1 MITKDNFPE
10 IHSTPDRFRTWL
22 IRGIFIIV
30 FGPLVLLLYTIP
42 IAFYADGTVS
52 GEGTIAFS
60 VLYYPFMIWI
70 SVLVFR
76 HIQRSRRDSPVHIR
90 VNKEGIVYDK
100 VNGSVE
106 VLRYKDLDASYNR
119 VIVFDVFAKKIG
131 RYGPTVLW
139 VFYGGWERSVRFHTD
154 VGYSYYPGNVR
165 ELRSHF
171 IRGISL
177 FRPDLRVASHVYSDF
192 FINPETFEFDK
203 KDYWKTM
210 ILVGVFIIL
219 IFLAIEWYM
228 QHRFGASPIFDLF
241 RN

>member
-1 MITKDNFPE
+1 MVTKDNFPE

-22 IRGIFIIV
+22 IRGIFIVV
-30 FGPLVLLLYTIP
+30 FVPLILLLYTIP

-52 GEGTIAFS
+52 GEGTIVFS
-60 VLYYPFMIWI
+60 TFYYPFMIWM
-70 SVLVFR
+70 SVLIFR
-76 HIQRSRRDSPVHIR
+76 HIKRSRGDSPVRIR
-90 VNKEGIVYDK
+90 VNKEGIVYEK

-119 VIVFDVFAKKIG
+119 VIVFDIFAKKMG
-131 RYGPTVLW
+131 RYGPTVLR
-139 VFYGGWERSVRFHTD
+139 VFYDGLERSVRFHTD
-154 VGYSYYPGNVR
+154 VGHSYYPGNVR

-171 IRGISL
+171 IRGITL
-177 FRPDLRVASHVYSDF
+177 FRPDLRVASYVYSVF

-210 ILVGVFIIL
+210 VFVGIFMIL
-219 IFLAIEWYM
+219 ILLAIECYM
-228 QHRFGASPIFDLF
+228 EHRFEASPIFDLF